1 MGITM
6 GAKSMTGRLKRA
18 MCMGIAIHYLKSM
31 TGRLKR
37 AIQYLKSIT
46 GRLKKAI
53 GFEIL
58 ENSGDEIPPDYDA
71 NKYRPKYNPQSPD
84 YDTNKYGPP

>member
-1 MGITM
+1 
-6 GAKSMTGRLKRA
+6 MTGRLKRA

-46 GRLKKAI
+46 GRLKKAMI
-53 GFEIL
+53 K
-58 ENSGDEIPPDYDA
+58 GDEIPPDYDA